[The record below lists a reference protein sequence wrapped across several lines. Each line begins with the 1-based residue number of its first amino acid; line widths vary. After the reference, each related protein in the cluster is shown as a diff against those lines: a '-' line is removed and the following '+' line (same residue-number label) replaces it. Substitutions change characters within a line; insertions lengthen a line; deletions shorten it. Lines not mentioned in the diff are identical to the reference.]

1 MPTKIS
7 SRYLR
12 QPVPFLITIFIIAL
26 LMVFGPVEKTL
37 GANIR
42 LVLLHG
48 AWVWTG
54 KVAFG
59 LAPFFPCCGNNPGKK
74 TRMVKFITCFSLHR
88 SLFLVNLFAHV
99 AAGDAD

>member
-1 MPTKIS
+1 MPENF
-7 SRYLR
+7 SRRFLR
-12 QPVPFLITIFIIAL
+12 QPYLLLLTLIIIAL
-26 LMVFGPVEKTL
+26 LMTVGPVEKTL

-59 LAPFFPCCGNNPGKK
+59 LAALFSVAAAIKSK
-74 TRMVKFITCFSLHR
+74 TKSVVKFIPRCLPTAVFFS
-88 SLFLVNLFAHV
+88 
-99 AAGDAD
+99 G